1 MTGGPR
7 PDAAAA
13 EGAAATGE
21 EGGRVLEIRLIK
33 LQRPQIQDPAS
44 LPWHE
49 VRKVGHYWLSVDAVR
64 DPMRVREE
72 PPSLESDHQ

>member
-1 MTGGPR
+1 
-7 PDAAAA
+7 
-13 EGAAATGE
+13 
-21 EGGRVLEIRLIK
+21 

-49 VRKVGHYWLSVDAVR
+49 VRKVDHYWLSVDAVR